1 MAIDTGFTAAAVL
14 ARAAAMAG
22 YAPSVH
28 NTQPWRWTIRTDRME
43 LTAVW
48 SRQLPAIDPDGR
60 LLLLSCGAALHH
72 ARTTLTATGWDYAVE
87 RLPTPGRP
95 DLLAVLTPTAHRQP
109 DPAATRL
116 VQTMEVRHTDRRPV
130 SDTPVSETTLKQV
143 VAAAEAED
151 VACGLLTGER
161 VFDLAAAASRA
172 DAVEKAD
179 PEIQEELAYWI
190 GRHDRLG
197 IPSNTLTGSQPA
209 TTVPV
214 RDFGQP
220 GVLPSGPGHD
230 RAARYAVLFGANDE
244 PSSWLRAGEAL
255 SAAWLT
261 ATRLGA
267 SVLPLSAVIEVP
279 VTRTA
284 LRRAIDELG
293 WPYLVLRIGVADPD
307 HTGAVHPPRLPTA
320 QIVDVEEVR
329 HLLDQE

>member
-1 MAIDTGFTAAAVL
+1 MTIRTSSTAAVL

-28 NTQPWRWTIRTDRME
+28 NTQPWRWTIRPDRME
-43 LTAVW
+43 LTAVR

-60 LLLLSCGAALHH
+60 LLMISCGAALHH
-72 ARTTLTATGWDYAVE
+72 ARTALTAAGWDYTVD
-87 RLPTPGRP
+87 RLPVPDQP
-95 DLLAVLTPTAHRQP
+95 DLLAVLTPTVHREP
-109 DPAATRL
+109 DAAAARL
-116 VQTMEVRHTDRRPV
+116 VQTVELRHTDRRPV
-130 SDTPVSETTLKQV
+130 SDTQLPEATLTQV
-143 VAAAEAED
+143 VAAAEAEGI
-151 VACGLLTGER
+151 ACGLLTGEH

-179 PEIQEELAYWI
+179 PEIQDELTYWI

-197 IPSNTLTGSQPA
+197 IPPGTLTGEQPA

-220 GVLPSGPGHD
+220 GALPSGPGHD
-230 RAARYAVLFGANDE
+230 RAARYAVLFGASDE
-244 PSSWLRAGEAL
+244 PSCWLRAGEAL

-284 LRRAIDELG
+284 LRRAIDDLG
-293 WPYLVLRIGVADPD
+293 WPFLVLRIGIADPD
-307 HTGAVHPPRLPTA
+307 HPGAAHPPRLPIA
-320 QIVDVEEVR
+320 QIVDLEEVR
-329 HLLDQE
+329 HLLGRD